1 MECDIIAHGIILILR
16 SVDMLQ
22 EHIVPSSYGWYGW
35 TFWEFMFNNCE
46 DVIAFCSE
54 YNFVGGGGGLLL
66 VDVEKNSSVIIAG
79 MAK

>member
-1 MECDIIAHGIILILR
+1 
-16 SVDMLQ
+16 MLQ
-22 EHIVPSSYGWYGW
+22 EQIVPSLYGWYGC
-35 TFWEFMFNNCE
+35 TFWEFMFNNCV

-54 YNFVGGGGGLLL
+54 YNFVGGGGSL

>member
-1 MECDIIAHGIILILR
+1 
-16 SVDMLQ
+16 MLQ

-35 TFWEFMFNNCE
+35 TFWEFIFDNCV

-54 YNFVGGGGGLLL
+54 YNFVGVGGSLL

-79 MAK
+79 IAK